1 VERRVSSGTFHGS
14 IIADIAEIGRL
25 GPGDDAYRSRLR
37 WIAAARIGTRASVGR
52 PDHRPERQ
60 RRADQLRRVEVRHVR
75 PHESLAKE
83 AAFALKKAGKR
94 DPHGV
99 GITVNAVAPGFI
111 ETEML
116 ATVPEKV
123 LDGIRSNVPIG
134 RLGRPEEIARVVHFL
149 AADASSYITGQV
161 WAVNGGQDM

>member
-1 VERRVSSGTFHGS
+1 
-14 IIADIAEIGRL
+14 
-25 GPGDDAYRSRLR
+25 
-37 WIAAARIGTRASVGR
+37 
-52 PDHRPERQ
+52 
-60 RRADQLRRVEVRHVR
+60 
-75 PHESLAKE
+75 
-83 AAFALKKAGKR
+83 
-94 DPHGV
+94 V

-161 WAVNGGQDM
+161 WGVNGGQDM